1 MTLRQLC
8 DEVAIDVDIVDI
20 QVWNDTDEDY
30 VDSFGFDTG
39 SGDLG
44 ADILNRAKKDL
55 DVQKALSYDV
65 KWIGVEVESR
75 KPVMRIEVVDPAT
88 YADSKE

>member
-8 DEVAIDVDIVDI
+8 DELVIDVDVVDV

-30 VDSFGFDTG
+30 VDCFCFDTG

-44 ADILNRAKKDL
+44 ADILNKAKKDL
-55 DVQKALSYDV
+55 DVQKALSYEV
-65 KWIGVEVESR
+65 KWIGIEVESR
-75 KPVMRIEVVDPAT
+75 KPVMRIEVVNPAS
-88 YADSKE
+88 YADINE